1 MLQGSIQRGLLSSP
15 TRHTAPYRIGVSS
28 STWTDV
34 TAPSLSSSWWS
45 SWGKREILFSSRSS
59 ADHHPSVDYDL
70 VTLSNLCVD
79 VIVPLD
85 TLPASLRGMPKSEAL
100 LEYLAQHTP
109 PETAWEVGGNT
120 NTLIAGARLG
130 MRTAALGHI
139 GDDGFG
145 AFLENVLRQ
154 ENSAICSTM
163 LDDSLFEQR
172 GLQNTL
178 VCYVLVDKET
188 NEHAFCSRYDF
199 GPWPLLGGGKDVA
212 TLSGGA
218 ERALERT
225 GAVFVN
231 GFVSTRSPRIW
242 CCARRACRRSTGRR
256 WVLDSTLNSTDVRP
270 LIARPDSLT
279 RATRFARSPGV
290 V

>member
-1 MLQGSIQRGLLSSP
+1 M
-15 TRHTAPYRIGVSS
+15 
-28 STWTDV
+28 
-34 TAPSLSSSWWS
+34 
-45 SWGKREILFSSRSS
+45 
-59 ADHHPSVDYDL
+59 
-70 VTLSNLCVD
+70 
-79 VIVPLD
+79 D
-85 TLPASLRGMPKSEAL
+85 TLPASARGMPKSEAL

-154 ENSAICSTM
+154 EHSAICSTM
-163 LDDSLFEQR
+163 LDDSLFERR

-199 GPWPLLGGGKDVA
+199 GPWPLLGGKDVA

-231 GFVSTRSPRIW
+231 GFVFDEVPEEMVLRAARVSQEHGAAVGIGLDLGLD
-242 CCARRACRRSTGRR
+242 RRASAHRA
-256 WVLDSTLNSTDVRP
+256 P
-270 LIARPDSLT
+270 YSLT

>member
-1 MLQGSIQRGLLSSP
+1 MLQGSIQPTRHVSRARGLSLVSHP
-15 TRHTAPYRIGVSS
+15 HPHTAPYRIGVS
-28 STWTDV
+28 WTS
-34 TAPSLSSSWWS
+34 PCRRCRRRGGRL
-45 SWGKREILFSSRSS
+45 S
-59 ADHHPSVDYDL
+59 ADHHPVDYDL

-139 GDDGFG
+139 GDDEFG

-154 ENSAICSTM
+154 EHSAICSTM

-218 ERALERT
+218 ERALKRT

-231 GFVSTRSPRIW
+231 GFVFDEIPEEMVLRAARVSQEHGAAVGIGLDLGLD
-242 CCARRACRRSTGRR
+242 RRA
-256 WVLDSTLNSTDVRP
+256 P
-270 LIARPDSLT
+270 YSLT
-279 RATRFARSPGV
+279 RATRFARSSGV